1 MVKKQTKKKPVKL
14 FQQLLLSTYGLF
26 KCSAFFINF
35 SAKKKKKNLKPCF
48 HKNFSEYARMRH
60 CPAKCALKTKDSA
73 EETGISVNWG
83 K

>member
-35 SAKKKKKNLKPCF
+35 SAKKKKK
-48 HKNFSEYARMRH
+48 
-60 CPAKCALKTKDSA
+60 
-73 EETGISVNWG
+73 I
-83 K
+83 